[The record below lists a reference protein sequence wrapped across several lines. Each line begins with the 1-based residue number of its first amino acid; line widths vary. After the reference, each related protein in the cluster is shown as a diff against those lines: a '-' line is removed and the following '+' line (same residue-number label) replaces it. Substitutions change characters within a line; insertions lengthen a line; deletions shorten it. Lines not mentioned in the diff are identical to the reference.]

1 MKPLVMFSSLAV
13 LCAGGLM
20 ALSYKGL
27 QDDPSALTSLSSG
40 SQTVNIKPAEAI
52 SNQPAAQ
59 QSAETETA
67 PAAKAEETGKAEE
80 ATKAEEKV
88 AAVEPKQTET
98 VPSAEPAPEAKSVE
112 ETAKPVEESA
122 KPESAEAEPEG
133 ASFDIVRVEEDGSAV
148 LAGRAE
154 PGAKVRLLI
163 NQKVAGETQA
173 NDRGEWVVIPA
184 EAMPA
189 GAHQMQIETE
199 NAAGEVKLAEQS
211 VALTVP
217 DQPGTQPLIVLSET
231 AKPSKVLQKPETAE
245 VKQDESKQAD
255 AGQAAEGTAASD
267 QQPAAESKTAA
278 LQPPAT
284 AAAPAVT
291 SAGRAL
297 NVDVVDYNEAGMTTF
312 SGRSA
317 PNSTVRVYVDDVYTG
332 AAVAGSDGTWSFTAG
347 SEIAAGPHRLRTD
360 QIAQDGSVSE
370 RIELPFFRESPE
382 RIASLQAQ
390 RQTATEEQQSR
401 SEAGPAAAEP
411 ETSQE
416 QAAEPSGNAE
426 AAKPEAETGSTET
439 ATTTTP
445 ETKSS
450 DNVTAAAGSEA
461 AGKPEVAE
469 AQPTSEIKG
478 DAETTAPDEATA
490 SVEPQPTQQV
500 AAADTAAEPVKPETA
515 GQVSTAEISAEPARP
530 ETSRQEVA
538 AVEPDAEP
546 AKPGDLL
553 PGTEDDE
560 PLQQTATP
568 APDTNS
574 TETAAITAETGQGET
589 TPPATGKVVIQPGNN
604 LWQISRVIYGK
615 GRQYTVI
622 YNANKDQIRDPDR
635 IYPGQIFETPGSN
648 APESIDPSCRR
659 PLAECE

>member
-1 MKPLVMFSSLAV
+1 
-13 LCAGGLM
+13 
-20 ALSYKGL
+20 
-27 QDDPSALTSLSSG
+27 
-40 SQTVNIKPAEAI
+40 EA
-52 SNQPAAQ
+52 
-59 QSAETETA
+59 
-67 PAAKAEETGKAEE
+67 
-80 ATKAEEKV
+80 
-88 AAVEPKQTET
+88 
-98 VPSAEPAPEAKSVE
+98 
-112 ETAKPVEESA
+112 
-122 KPESAEAEPEG
+122 AEAEPEG

-217 DQPGTQPLIVLSET
+217 DRPGTQPLIVLSET
-231 AKPSKVLQKPETAE
+231 AKPSKVLQKPETVEA
-245 VKQDESKQAD
+245 QQAD
-255 AGQAAEGTAASD
+255 AGQAAEDTTASD

-332 AAVAGSDGTWSFTAG
+332 AAVAGSDGTWSFTAS

-390 RQTATEEQQSR
+390 RQTTTEQQQVQ
-401 SEAGPAAAEP
+401 SETGPAAAEP
-411 ETSQE
+411 ETKQE
-416 QAAEPSGNAE
+416 QAAEPSSNAE
-426 AAKPEAETGSTET
+426 AAKPEAATSSTET
-439 ATTTTP
+439 AAPATP
-445 ETKSS
+445 EAKPADS
-450 DNVTAAAGSEA
+450 VTAAAETETA
-461 AGKPEVAE
+461 DKAEVAE
-469 AQPTSEIKG
+469 AQPTSENKG
-478 DAETTAPDEATA
+478 DAETSKPADDTA
-490 SVEPQPTQQV
+490 SAEPQATQQI
-500 AAADTAAEPVKPETA
+500 AAADTAAEPAKPETSSEA
-515 GQVSTAEISAEPARP
+515 AVPETSAEPAKP
-530 ETSRQEVA
+530 ETPQQEVA

-546 AKPGDLL
+546 AKPADLL

-560 PLQQTATP
+560 PVQETVTP
-568 APDTNS
+568 APDTKS
-574 TETAAITAETGQGET
+574 TETAAVSTETGQGET
-589 TPPATGKVVIQPGNN
+589 SPPATGKVVIQPGNN

>member
-59 QSAETETA
+59 QSAETEAA
-67 PAAKAEETGKAEE
+67 PAAKAEETAKAEE

-112 ETAKPVEESA
+112 EIAKPVEESA

-332 AAVAGSDGTWSFTAG
+332 AAVAGSDGTWSFTAD

-390 RQTATEEQQSR
+390 RQTTTEQQQSQ
-401 SEAGPAAAEP
+401 SAEEPAAAEP
-411 ETSQE
+411 ETKQE
-416 QAAEPSGNAE
+416 EV
-426 AAKPEAETGSTET
+426 AKPEAETSSTET

-445 ETKSS
+445 ETNSS
-450 DNVTAAAGSEA
+450 DNVTAAAGSET
-461 AGKPEVAE
+461 GKSEVGE

-478 DAETTAPDEATA
+478 DAETTKPDTETA
-490 SVEPQPTQQV
+490 SAEPQPTQQV
-500 AAADTAAEPVKPETA
+500 AVADTAAEPVKPETTSEA
-515 GQVSTAEISAEPARP
+515 AVPETTVEPAKPEISE
-530 ETSRQEVA
+530 QEVA

-546 AKPGDLL
+546 VKPGDLL

-574 TETAAITAETGQGET
+574 TETAAITAETGQSET